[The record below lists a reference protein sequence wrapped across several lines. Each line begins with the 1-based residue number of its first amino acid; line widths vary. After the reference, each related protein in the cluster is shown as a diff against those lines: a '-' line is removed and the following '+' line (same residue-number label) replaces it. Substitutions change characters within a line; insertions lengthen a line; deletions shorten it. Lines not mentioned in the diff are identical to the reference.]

1 MPETNSKITSRIAVL
16 ANGLYVVRYVSGPQ
30 GGPFDCVTLNP
41 SPIGRGSVDFF
52 PAEGVT
58 RNTLTKVGDCIVVR
72 VKGEQAGLLL
82 TEFASTVKSSPIEL
96 RIDRIATA
104 GRDAQDSQTQ
114 IRQTA
119 PPPRVVLKGH
129 VQRLGDV
136 IAENGWLGAPQ
147 SINRIE
153 GFSVDLADFSPGLVL
168 AYSCRSGKGA
178 EPDVGTN
185 GHFVGTRRQAKPI
198 TSVAFALSG
207 ERAADFELVGQ
218 VVFAASPPLAIVSAA
233 KELSGPTGAEPL
245 VALNLEIRP
254 TTTQASPPASPWSDM
269 SRTQVFKE

>member
-16 ANGLYVVRYVSGPQ
+16 ANGLYVVRHVSGPQ

-82 TEFASTVKSSPIEL
+82 TEFASTAKSTPIEL

-114 IRQTA
+114 IRQAA

-136 IAENGWLGAPQ
+136 IAENSWLGAPQ

-153 GFSVDLADFSPGLVL
+153 GF
-168 AYSCRSGKGA
+168 
-178 EPDVGTN
+178 
-185 GHFVGTRRQAKPI
+185 
-198 TSVAFALSG
+198 
-207 ERAADFELVGQ
+207 
-218 VVFAASPPLAIVSAA
+218 
-233 KELSGPTGAEPL
+233 
-245 VALNLEIRP
+245 
-254 TTTQASPPASPWSDM
+254 
-269 SRTQVFKE
+269 